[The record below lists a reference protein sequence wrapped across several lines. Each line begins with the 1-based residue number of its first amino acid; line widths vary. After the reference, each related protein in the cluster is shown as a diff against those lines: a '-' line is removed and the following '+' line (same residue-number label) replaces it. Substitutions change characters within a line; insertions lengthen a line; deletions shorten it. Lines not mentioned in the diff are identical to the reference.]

1 MPRRSLF
8 AYDRLLLREAGCEGG
23 TVAGAD
29 EVGRG
34 CLAGPLVV
42 AAVVLDYATNPARS
56 LSGLNDS
63 KLLSSPKR
71 EELCHR
77 VLKSARCVSFQV
89 FAPRTIDER
98 GLHVCNL
105 EALSAC
111 LERLWGAYDVGVVDG
126 FDLPRLGARARRVV
140 GADRCSASVAAA
152 SVVAKVMRDR
162 LMRRMD
168 ERHPGYGFA
177 NHVGYGTRAH
187 REAIRLNGTCALHRL
202 SFASLGATQLEL
214 SLDD

>member
-1 MPRRSLF
+1 
-8 AYDRLLLREAGCEGG
+8 
-23 TVAGAD
+23 
-29 EVGRG
+29 
-34 CLAGPLVV
+34 
-42 AAVVLDYATNPARS
+42 
-56 LSGLNDS
+56 
-63 KLLSSPKR
+63 
-71 EELCHR
+71 
-77 VLKSARCVSFQV
+77 
-89 FAPRTIDER
+89 
-98 GLHVCNL
+98 
-105 EALSAC
+105 
-111 LERLWGAYDVGVVDG
+111 
-126 FDLPRLGARARRVV
+126 V